1 LFEIKK
7 MKQHKNNDFLYKQCI
22 LRNQE
27 NRKKKSIKRENCS
40 QYIIY
45 KKIIQTK

>member
-1 LFEIKK
+1 
-7 MKQHKNNDFLYKQCI
+7 MKQNKNNDFLHKQCI

-27 NRKKKSIKRENCS
+27 NRKNKSIKRENCS
-40 QYIIY
+40 QYIIIY